1 MSSVRAAVRSE
12 GFSLGDL
19 VALVTGKAKTE
30 MGRGEQVPSLTRID
44 RPYAWATQGGE
55 GHVCTFTRDRL
66 RVWKQT
72 LGACR
77 AGGEAHLAT

>member
-1 MSSVRAAVRSE
+1 M
-12 GFSLGDL
+12 GDL

-44 RPYAWATQGGE
+44 RPYDWATQGGE
-55 GHVCTFTRDRL
+55 GHVCTFNHDRL
-66 RVWKQT
+66 RVWEQT

-77 AGGEAHLAT
+77 AWGEAHLAA